1 MLREKITKE
10 FVLSDDDKQIIKN
23 NAQKI
28 KNYLARMGYDNCA
41 EFFNT
46 YCDRLMHTFLSIFEG
61 LPFTENEYEYLT
73 VDDTEDIIKF
83 IDSVIENV
91 KSCITKDDFEDEADL
106 IDFIT
111 DRYDNNIKLARKIVE
126 VCDEKSLNKL
136 LND

>member
-91 KSCITKDDFEDEADL
+91 KSCITKDDFYNKDDL
-106 IDFIT
+106 IEYIHDKYT
-111 DRYDNNIKLARKIVE
+111 NYDLINKILE
-126 VCDEKSLNKL
+126 VCDKETLNKII
-136 LND
+136 N